1 MNVMWGILLLIGC
14 YFIGNL
20 DFAYIVVKIVK
31 HDDIR
36 NYGSGNAG
44 TTNVLRTMGLKYAA
58 LVLLLD
64 ALKGTL
70 CIAIAKYLN
79 LKIGLDP
86 MWISGAGIAVVCGH
100 NWPALLKFRGGKGTA
115 TSIRL
120 FLLYD
125 WRIAVICIG
134 IALIILAIFKMVSLA
149 SITGMTILPFVT
161 LAFWGLT
168 NPPALILT
176 IFMAVSTDVQH
187 RSNIKRIIAGTES
200 KVGQHV
206 EMKNSEK

>member
-70 CIAIAKYLN
+70 CIAVAKYLS

-86 MWISGAGIAVVCGH
+86 MWIAGAGIAVLCGH

-115 TSIRL
+115 TSIGL

-134 IALIILAIFKMVSLA
+134 VALIILAIFKMVSLA

>member
-70 CIAIAKYLN
+70 CIAIA
-79 LKIGLDP
+79 
-86 MWISGAGIAVVCGH
+86 
-100 NWPALLKFRGGKGTA
+100 
-115 TSIRL
+115 
-120 FLLYD
+120 
-125 WRIAVICIG
+125 
-134 IALIILAIFKMVSLA
+134 
-149 SITGMTILPFVT
+149 
-161 LAFWGLT
+161 
-168 NPPALILT
+168 
-176 IFMAVSTDVQH
+176 
-187 RSNIKRIIAGTES
+187 
-200 KVGQHV
+200 
-206 EMKNSEK
+206 

>member
-1 MNVMWGILLLIGC
+1 MIMGILLLIGC

-20 DFAYIVVKIVK
+20 DFAYIVVKKVK
-31 HDDIR
+31 NDDIR

-44 TTNVLRTMGLKYAA
+44 TTNVLRTLGLKYAA

-70 CIAIAKYLN
+70 CIGIAKYLA
-79 LKIGLDP
+79 LKYGLNA
-86 MWISGAGIAVVCGH
+86 MWIAGAGIAVLCGH
-100 NWPALLKFRGGKGTA
+100 NWPILLKFRGGKGTA
-115 TSIRL
+115 TSIGL

-125 WRIAVICIG
+125 WRIALICIG
-134 IALIILAIFKMVSLA
+134 IALVILAVFKMVSLA

-161 LAFWGLT
+161 FLFFGVS

-176 IFMAVSTDVQH
+176 IFMALSTDIQH
-187 RSNIKRIIAGTES
+187 RSNIKRIVSGTES
-200 KVGQHV
+200 KIGQHI
-206 EMKNSEK
+206 EMKK